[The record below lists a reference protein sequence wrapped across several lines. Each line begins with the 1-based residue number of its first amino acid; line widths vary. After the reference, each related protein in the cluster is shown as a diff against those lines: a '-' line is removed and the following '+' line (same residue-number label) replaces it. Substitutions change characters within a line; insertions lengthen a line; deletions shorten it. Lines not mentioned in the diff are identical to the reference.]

1 MTNPSVSI
9 LIFFILTL
17 AYSIFKYYSKSP
29 SSMKIWTL
37 IYFLIL
43 IITQFFIN
51 LGLTNE
57 ICGFKQYNV
66 AFTTTIIPWV
76 FIFGSIFL
84 ILKVFPNWLEPFS
97 NTFGYFFTYITGVNG
112 FFKSILKDKNT
123 VKLSSNQSEMINALN
138 NVYEDKSLLIN
149 SMTITNLPFWWES
162 MKKGGILKP
171 TVGQKEFDTL
181 LGYIKLKTNVSE
193 FIWYALTG
201 LMASSV
207 SYNYIINTG
216 CVQSVEEMEKRHDEY
231 LEQEQNLSKA
241 KQEKQEQQITYKSY
255 E

>member
-1 MTNPSVSI
+1 
-9 LIFFILTL
+9 
-17 AYSIFKYYSKSP
+17 
-29 SSMKIWTL
+29 MKIWTL

-123 VKLSSNQSEMINALN
+123 VKKI
-138 NVYEDKSLLIN
+138 I
-149 SMTITNLPFWWES
+149 
-162 MKKGGILKP
+162 
-171 TVGQKEFDTL
+171 
-181 LGYIKLKTNVSE
+181 
-193 FIWYALTG
+193 
-201 LMASSV
+201 
-207 SYNYIINTG
+207 NYII
-216 CVQSVEEMEKRHDEY
+216 E
-231 LEQEQNLSKA
+231 
-241 KQEKQEQQITYKSY
+241 
-255 E
+255 